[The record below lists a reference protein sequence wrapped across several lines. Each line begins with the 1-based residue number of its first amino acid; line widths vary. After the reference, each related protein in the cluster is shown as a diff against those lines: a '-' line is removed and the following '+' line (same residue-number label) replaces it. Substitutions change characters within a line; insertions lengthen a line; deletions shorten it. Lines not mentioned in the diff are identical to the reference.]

1 MTHERS
7 LKSTNNKCSI
17 TQPKPTHKPFRTRT
31 STSTR
36 PKKVP
41 TAIDRISLL
50 PDHVLHHILSFLPL
64 KQAGRTSIL
73 SPRWR
78 HVWASL
84 QRLTFYKDELVKFG
98 LERFI
103 TYVNAALPYRPKQ
116 DFQIFKT
123 FLFSTSP
130 THLATSTRWITHAV
144 NNDVRVLYIIIQGG
158 NVILPRPVLTSKSLQ
173 ELALFSFPSV
183 KIITPSIMSLSQLKI
198 LSLQRMEINSAFLEK
213 IISGCPRLEHLNLH
227 YCGITFFRVHSMM
240 LRKLVM
246 ENCTIRTKRENKF
259 YICTPNL
266 VHLHFNQGCGTLTHH
281 EKLNQ
286 MFELDVPNLK
296 SLILGGNW
304 VASYPDVVPF
314 FLQHSPMLEKLTLIC
329 FQNPGELNEMKSLGA
344 STNSSFQCQNLNSVE
359 IICHESDK
367 RILHLTK
374 VLKKN
379 GISNLNL
386 TQDYSS
392 IENDCLKMLYDV
404 WYWINVWIN
413 QMITRK
419 HTQRRSRF
427 RLL

>member
-1 MTHERS
+1 MTQ
-7 LKSTNNKCSI
+7 KKGNATQTQTQ
-17 TQPKPTHKPFRTRT
+17 TQPKPTRT
-31 STSTR
+31 STRTR
-36 PKKVP
+36 PQK
-41 TAIDRISLL
+41 DRISLL

-64 KQAGRTSIL
+64 KLAGRTSIL
-73 SPRWR
+73 SRRWR

-84 QRLTFYKDELVKFG
+84 QGLSFYTDEFAMFG
-98 LERFI
+98 LDRFI
-103 TYVNAALPYRPKQ
+103 TYVNAALPYCPKQ
-116 DFQIFKT
+116 DFQFFKT
-123 FLFSTSP
+123 FLFTTSP
-130 THLATSTRWITHAV
+130 THLATTTRWITHAV
-144 NNDVRVLYIIIQGG
+144 NNHVRVLHIIIRGG
-158 NVILPRPVLTSKSLQ
+158 NVILPRPVLTSHSLQ
-173 ELALFSFPSV
+173 ELALFCFPSV
-183 KIITPSIMSLSQLKI
+183 KLITPSIITLSQLKI
-198 LSLQRMEINSAFLEK
+198 LSLQRMDINSAFLKK
-213 IISGCPRLEHLNLH
+213 IISGCPMLEHLNLH
-227 YCGITFFRVHSMM
+227 SCGITFFRLHSMM
-240 LRKLVM
+240 LTKLFI

-259 YICTPNL
+259 CISTPNL
-266 VHLHFNQGCGTLTHH
+266 AHLHFNQGCGTLTHH

-304 VASYPDVVPF
+304 VASYPDAVPF

-344 STNSSFQCQNLNSVE
+344 SINLSFQCQNLNSVE

-379 GISNLNL
+379 GISNLDL

-404 WYWINVWIN
+404 WYWIN
-413 QMITRK
+413 QMITKK

-427 RLL
+427 RPL